1 MIMQL
6 KDALKEIEKL
16 RSRNEKL
23 KGKIYDLKE
32 EIDELEEVNEELN
45 YFNDDIYSFEVDNIA
60 DQAKAEYLLEIFD
73 KYSLEE
79 LERRLS

>member
-1 MIMQL
+1 MKL
-6 KDALKEIEKL
+6 KDALNEIEKL
-16 RSRNEKL
+16 KSKNEKL
-23 KGKIYDLKE
+23 EDKIYNLKE
-32 EIDELEEVNEELN
+32 EIDELEELNEELN
-45 YFNDDIYSFEVDNIA
+45 SFNDDRYTFEVDNIA